1 MGENGLGFEGFYAA
15 NHARV
20 LGVLCAVA
28 GDRQA
33 AIEAAD
39 EAFVRALERWKRVGA
54 MPSPAGWTYTVAL
67 NALRR
72 AKRRRAIEERLLR
85 RQYVPDVV
93 PTTDQDLWAVVRTL
107 SDRQA
112 QAIVLR
118 YIADLPEAEIAEV
131 MGIARG
137 TVASTLFDARARL
150 AELLGEPELVEE
162 T

>member
-1 MGENGLGFEGFYAA
+1 MS
-15 NHARV
+15 
-20 LGVLCAVA
+20 
-28 GDRQA
+28 
-33 AIEAAD
+33 I
-39 EAFVRALERWKRVGA
+39 
-54 MPSPAGWTYTVAL
+54 
-67 NALRR
+67 
-72 AKRRRAIEERLLR
+72 
-85 RQYVPDVV
+85 
-93 PTTDQDLWAVVRTL
+93 VVRTL